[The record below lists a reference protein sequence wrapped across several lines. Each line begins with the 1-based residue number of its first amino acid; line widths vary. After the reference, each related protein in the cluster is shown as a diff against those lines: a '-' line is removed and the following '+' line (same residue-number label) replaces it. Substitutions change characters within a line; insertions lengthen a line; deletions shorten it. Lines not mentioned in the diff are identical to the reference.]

1 LILAFKVATIATC
14 YWGGIKMQLV
24 GIKELKNKLTY
35 YLGITKKGDR
45 VIVTDRGVPIA
56 VLHNLD
62 SNEEH
67 LSIEEKLASLAKQ
80 GKIRLPLKKDR
91 AIPFKPVKM
100 KGKPLSETIL
110 EERR

>member
-1 LILAFKVATIATC
+1 
-14 YWGGIKMQLV
+14 MQLV

-45 VIVTDRGVPIA
+45 VIVTDRGVPVA

-62 SNEEH
+62 SNEQR
-67 LSIEEKLASLAKQ
+67 LSIEEKIASLARQ
-80 GKIRLPLKKDR
+80 GKIRLPMKKDKV
-91 AIPFKPVKM
+91 IPSKPVKM

>member
-1 LILAFKVATIATC
+1 MVTYF
-14 YWGGIKMQLV
+14 WGGVKVQLV

-45 VIVTDRGVPIA
+45 IIITERGAPIA

-62 SNEEH
+62 SEEH

-80 GKIRLPLKKDR
+80 GKIRLPLKR
-91 AIPFKPVKM
+91 ERTIPFKPVRM

>member
-1 LILAFKVATIATC
+1 
-14 YWGGIKMQLV
+14 MQLV

-45 VIVTDRGVPIA
+45 IIVTDRGAPVA

-62 SNEEH
+62 SEEH

-80 GKIRLPLKKDR
+80 GKIRLPLKKQR
-91 AIPFKPVKM
+91 AGSFKPVKI
-100 KGKPLSETIL
+100 KGKPLSKTIL
-110 EERR
+110 AERR

>member
-1 LILAFKVATIATC
+1 
-14 YWGGIKMQLV
+14 MQLV
-24 GIKELKNKLTY
+24 GIKELKNRLTY

-45 VIVTDRGVPIA
+45 VIVTDRGVPVA

-62 SNEEH
+62 SDEH

-80 GKIRLPLKKDR
+80 GKIRLPWKKER
-91 AIPFKPVKM
+91 GISSKPVKM